1 MIDSSQMTNFFAA
14 RCPSCGGDLQL
25 PTSKTSVKCM
35 YCQNEIII
43 NHNEH
48 GFSVATIDIDKLEN
62 LMTEAYIG
70 KNYLETID
78 YANKIIEVDDN
89 ALMAWYYKGI
99 SAGYLSTADNFRL
112 SEMLHI
118 VKRVLD
124 KTSAK
129 LTPETIETL
138 VFPMVEIVLF
148 EFTFPIHHEWVEGTE
163 RYKDS
168 TRLDIQ
174 RSNKSVTEQL
184 LLARGV
190 GNNVRR
196 YMDSNSNIYMSKFF
210 PTIMEVV
217 NYSWK
222 MASTEKIAE
231 PIVKLYLYLINCNVH
246 LANNEIIISAMS
258 PVISEIKRKFPTLET
273 RIRQEF
279 YPDKEKEKK
288 DCFIVTATMG
298 DISHPYVITLRR
310 FRDLHLQ
317 KSAIG
322 KFLIRVYNVIG
333 PPLAQ
338 FISTHPLA
346 RTASRNL
353 IVKPTFTVVIK
364 VFGHDIDT

>member
-1 MIDSSQMTNFFAA
+1 MSDSSQTTNFFAA

-25 PTSKTSVKCM
+25 PTNKTSVKCM

-48 GFSVATIDIDKLEN
+48 GFSVATLDIDKLEN

-112 SEMLHI
+112 GEMSHI

-124 KTSAK
+124 KTSAQ

-138 VFPMVEIVLF
+138 VLPMVEIVLF
-148 EFTFPIHHEWVEGTE
+148 EFTFPLHHEWVEGTE

-258 PVISEIKRKFPTLET
+258 PVIAEIKRKFPTLET

-279 YPDKEKEKK
+279 YPDKEKENK

-298 DISHPYVITLRR
+298 DEHHPYVLGLRDFRDHTLR
-310 FRDLHLQ
+310 

-322 KFLIRVYNVIG
+322 RSFIVLYNIVGPIIAKYIKKHEWMKIISLKFLIEPAIAIVQRSKKNED
-333 PPLAQ
+333 
-338 FISTHPLA
+338 IS
-346 RTASRNL
+346 
-353 IVKPTFTVVIK
+353 
-364 VFGHDIDT
+364 